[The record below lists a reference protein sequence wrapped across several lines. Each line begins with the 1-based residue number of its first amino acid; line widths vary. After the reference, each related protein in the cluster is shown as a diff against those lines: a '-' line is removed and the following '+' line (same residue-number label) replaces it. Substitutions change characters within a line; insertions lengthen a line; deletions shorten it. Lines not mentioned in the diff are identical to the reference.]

1 MGGGKDIRRGL
12 EPLEFEEC
20 IVDSPEFRDNLNR
33 HEKELDH
40 TSQQIKRIIK
50 EVKDLM
56 SAAKVLST
64 RMKQLAILLNDFNFE
79 CIGTAQTDDENV
91 ICESLKRFGAIIGTI
106 EDEREKMLT
115 LADKHIIE
123 SLEDFRK
130 KQIGGVKENKKKFD
144 KKTEKFCQSQERFLN
159 MSTKKPEN
167 TIQEA
172 DASLGMHEREYIQ
185 ESLSYV
191 LRIQEVQERIKFE
204 FVEILLAFISGWL
217 VFYHTAHEQ
226 AEDHRD
232 YLQDLR
238 HKVQKTRENFEE
250 AREKVTE
257 LKTKYMEKR
266 TKSEEIF
273 TKRGYLFL
281 MEKSSL
287 LKISLLEPFKAT
299 WTKYYC
305 TFKKQKREFTML
317 QFNQMN
323 HSFTRPE
330 AREDEKLTL
339 FSCQR
344 RASEFEK
351 RFCFDLTFK
360 ERPGIVYTFQALSE
374 KDHRSW
380 LSAMDGTEPTYLVPG
395 KMKATEAYQLD
406 ETGFMFVR
414 RCIQIL
420 EGRGLE
426 DEGIYRK
433 SGVGTKIN
441 KLLALGM
448 ERKDNEDVFTD
459 DKYRD
464 LMESNTIASAL
475 KMYLRNLNEPLMTYH
490 YHSGFIEA
498 AKKESLNQRV
508 NEVHKLVYKLPQPN
522 FEMLDMVI
530 RHLTE
535 VSRKYEKN
543 KMSVFNL
550 GVVFG
555 PTLLR
560 PLEETVAA
568 ILDIK
573 FNNIVINI
581 LIENY
586 ERIFKNDP
594 STGVATAVNAAVSAA
609 NLHPSSSSPPTRM
622 PRASQVGKAAST
634 GGGGGGGGGGSVGRS
649 SLYSPEQKVYR
660 VLAKSNYQD
669 PTMSSSL
676 QNIPNG
682 MIYAHGPASASNS
695 TPPGGVTSSSSNTN
709 GGAGGGGG
717 VGSSLTVVSAH
728 ATNGARPAQMGSM
741 KNLHA
746 MTQNELGGRRSG
758 SSSTDAAAAV
768 YGILGG
774 GGGPSTNGGA
784 ALQAHHATPA
794 TASSN
799 LRHADYLMATA
810 TPVAQSASSS
820 HIYTNASSNRLSLN
834 DVSPP
839 TATMRKERHLQTSGS
854 SSAVIGSGPQQHPPV
869 QRSHF
874 AYSQAKHYSPVA
886 AASTSSSNESVCDS
900 LSSNNGLIGVGVG
913 GSGGAALIT
922 GGGGGGGGGSSA
934 NVTRLLNA
942 RSSIDYP
949 PITSQTSSLSTLL
962 GSTCDDIVTAT
973 AAPSMIGGSGMGSLT
988 GAGNG
993 SGSTNESA
1001 DYAPTK
1007 MHRNRDINQIK
1018 RDLSAGTARVRTLY
1032 ACMGESEGELS
1043 FEPNQIITNVRFSHE
1058 PGWLQGTLNGK
1069 TGLIPENYVEHL
1081 KPYH

>member
-20 IVDSPEFRDNLNR
+20 IVDSPEFRDNLNK

-40 TSQQIKRIIK
+40 TSHQIKRIIK

-91 ICESLKRFGAIIGTI
+91 ICESLKRFGAIIGNI

-167 TIQEA
+167 TIQE
-172 DASLGMHEREYIQ
+172 
-185 ESLSYV
+185 
-191 LRIQEVQERIKFE
+191 
-204 FVEILLAFISGWL
+204 
-217 VFYHTAHEQ
+217 
-226 AEDHRD
+226 
-232 YLQDLR
+232 
-238 HKVQKTRENFEE
+238 TRENFEE

-266 TKSEEIF
+266 TKPEEIF

-287 LKISLLEPFKAT
+287 LKISILEPFKAA

-323 HSFTRPE
+323 HNFTKPE

-360 ERPGIVYTFQALSE
+360 EKPGIVYTFQALSE
-374 KDHRSW
+374 KDYRSW
-380 LSAMDGTEPTYLVPG
+380 LSAMDGTEPTFMAPG
-395 KMKATEAYQLD
+395 KIKANEAYQLD
-406 ETGFMFVR
+406 ETGFIFVR
-414 RCIQIL
+414 RCINVL
-420 EGRGLE
+420 ESRGLE

-433 SGVGTKIN
+433 SGVGTKIS

-448 ERKDNEDVFTD
+448 SRKDTEDVFIEE
-459 DKYRD
+459 KYRE

-475 KMYLRNLNEPLMTYH
+475 KMYLRNLSEPLMTYH
-490 YHSGFIEA
+490 YHTHFIEA
-498 AKKESLNQRV
+498 AKQEGLHQRI

-530 RHLTE
+530 KHLTE
-535 VSRKYEKN
+535 VSRKYDKN

-581 LIENY
+581 LIDNY
-586 ERIFKNDP
+586 ERIFRNDP
-594 STGVATAVNAAVSAA
+594 SSDVIVPTST
-609 NLHPSSSSPPTRM
+609 SSSIHHGSNSPPMRM
-622 PRASQVGKAAST
+622 PRASQACKALST
-634 GGGGGGGGGGSVGRS
+634 GGAGSTTGRS
-649 SLYSPEQKVYR
+649 PIYSPQQKIYHLVNK
-660 VLAKSNYQD
+660 ANCEEPINS
-669 PTMSSSL
+669 TSL

-682 MIYAHGPASASNS
+682 INFPPGPSSANSSTPTGGSIGTAGSDGGGAPLHASNGVRPS
-695 TPPGGVTSSSSNTN
+695 TL
-709 GGAGGGGG
+709 
-717 VGSSLTVVSAH
+717 GSI
-728 ATNGARPAQMGSM
+728 
-741 KNLHA
+741 KNLHTLTLA
-746 MTQNELGGRRSG
+746 EISSRRLTG
-758 SSSTDAAAAV
+758 SSTGA
-768 YGILGG
+768 
-774 GGGPSTNGGA
+774 TNEGVPLQTHHA
-784 ALQAHHATPA
+784 ALTN
-794 TASSN
+794 SISN
-799 LRHADYLMATA
+799 LRHPDYVLATV
-810 TPVAQSASSS
+810 TPVTQSVSNS
-820 HIYTNASSNRLSLN
+820 HIYTNISGAGATTSNLLSMKN
-834 DVSPP
+834 ASPP
-839 TATMRKERHLQTSGS
+839 SAMRKERLLATGGGN
-854 SSAVIGSGPQQHPPV
+854 AVSGPQQHPPV
-869 QRSHF
+869 QLSHF
-874 AYSQAKHYSPVA
+874 GYGHSKHYSPLM
-886 AASTSSSNESVCDS
+886 AASTSSSNESMCDS
-900 LSSNNGLIGVGVG
+900 LSSNNGMGTAIVSNTNSVSIGHHL
-913 GSGGAALIT
+913 S
-922 GGGGGGGGGSSA
+922 
-934 NVTRLLNA
+934 TRN
-942 RSSIDYP
+942 SNEYTP
-949 PITSQTSSLSTLL
+949 FTSQTSLMPAIL
-962 GSTCDDIVTAT
+962 GSTSDSSVMVT
-973 AAPSMIGGSGMGSLT
+973 AAPPNVGGNLMGNMSGGGT
-988 GAGNG
+988 
-993 SGSTNESA
+993 TNESF
-1001 DYAPTK
+1001 DYPPTK

-1018 RDLSAGTARVRTLY
+1018 RDLSTGAARVRTLY

-1058 PGWLQGTLNGK
+1058 PGWLQGTLNAI
-1069 TGLIPENYVEHL
+1069 LLLSVYVCKQRL
-1081 KPYH
+1081 DYIDFRICR

>member
-1 MGGGKDIRRGL
+1 MARSLCNEDGKTT
-12 EPLEFEEC
+12 
-20 IVDSPEFRDNLNR
+20 NLM
-33 HEKELDH
+33 L
-40 TSQQIKRIIK
+40 
-50 EVKDLM
+50 
-56 SAAKVLST
+56 LST

-281 MEKSSL
+281 MEK
-287 LKISLLEPFKAT
+287 KPFKAT

>member
-1 MGGGKDIRRGL
+1 MGGGKNIRRGL

-20 IVDSPEFRDNLNR
+20 FVDSPEFRENLNR

-40 TSQQIKRIIK
+40 TSHQIKRIIK

-56 SAAKVLST
+56 SAAKVLSS
-64 RMKQLAILLNDFNFE
+64 RMKQLAILLTDFNFE

-91 ICESLKRFGAIIGTI
+91 ICESLKRFGAIIGNI

-123 SLEDFRK
+123 ALEDFRK
-130 KQIGGVKENKKKFD
+130 KQIGSVKENKKKFD

-159 MSTKKPEN
+159 MSIKKPEN
-167 TIQEA
+167 AIQEA
-172 DASLGMHEREYIQ
+172 DASLGMHEREHIQ

-266 TKSEEIF
+266 TKPEEVF

-287 LKISLLEPFKAT
+287 LKMSLLEPFKAT
-299 WTKYYC
+299 WSKYYC

-323 HSFTRPE
+323 HNFTRPE
-330 AREDEKLTL
+330 TREDEKLTL

-360 ERPGIVYTFQALSE
+360 ERPGLVYTFQALSE
-374 KDHRSW
+374 KDHCYW
-380 LSAMDGTEPTYLVPG
+380 LNAMDGTEPTYLAPG
-395 KMKATEAYQLD
+395 KIKVTEAYQLD
-406 ETGFMFVR
+406 EPGFIFVR
-414 RCIQIL
+414 RCIQVL
-420 EGRGLE
+420 ESRGLE

-433 SGVGTKIN
+433 SGVGTKIS
-441 KLLALGM
+441 KLLTLGIN
-448 ERKDNEDVFTD
+448 RKETEDVFTD

-490 YHSGFIEA
+490 YHGDFIES
-498 AKKESLNQRV
+498 AKLETLNQRV
-508 NEVHKLVYKLPQPN
+508 NEVHKLVYKLPKPN
-522 FEMLDMVI
+522 FEMLDIVI
-530 RHLTE
+530 CHLTE

-560 PLEETVAA
+560 PKEETVAA

-581 LIENY
+581 LIDNY
-586 ERIFKNDP
+586 ERIFKTFP
-594 STGVATAVNAAVSAA
+594 SGGVTSIDVSKTPCIMYPTST
-609 NLHPSSSSPPTRM
+609 NSPPARM
-622 PRASQVGKAAST
+622 PRASQIGKAAST
-634 GGGGGGGGGGSVGRS
+634 GAVGGSSTERNAMFSSQHKTYRS
-649 SLYSPEQKVYR
+649 VAQS
-660 VLAKSNYQD
+660 KSSYTD

-682 MIYAHGPASASNS
+682 TNTSYAPAQGQTSASNASS
-695 TPPGGVTSSSSNTN
+695 TTSGAAAVSSFRGGECTSLSPSLHISNGLVSPSTI
-709 GGAGGGGG
+709 
-717 VGSSLTVVSAH
+717 GSI
-728 ATNGARPAQMGSM
+728 
-741 KNLHA
+741 KNLNA
-746 MTQNELGGRRSG
+746 IAQNELSSRRYVDPVAGTVYGLLNSNIG
-758 SSSTDAAAAV
+758 SSGASST
-768 YGILGG
+768 
-774 GGGPSTNGGA
+774 
-784 ALQAHHATPA
+784 
-794 TASSN
+794 SN
-799 LRHADYLMATA
+799 LRHPEYLLATA
-810 TPVAQSASSS
+810 TPVSQSASST
-820 HIYTNASSNRLSLN
+820 HIYTNTVGVSPSNRMSLTN
-834 DVSPP
+834 VSPP
-839 TATMRKERHLQTSGS
+839 ITTARKERLVSNALGSAATS
-854 SSAVIGSGPQQHPPV
+854 SGPQQHPPV
-869 QRSHF
+869 QRGL
-874 AYSQAKHYSPVA
+874 YSYGQAKHYSPMVP
-886 AASTSSSNESVCDS
+886 ASTSSSNDSVCDS
-900 LSSNNGLIGVGVG
+900 LSSNNGFTSVVVNTNSGNT
-913 GSGGAALIT
+913 GSGSVPEPHIRNIKNYAPTVA
-922 GGGGGGGGGSSA
+922 
-934 NVTRLLNA
+934 
-942 RSSIDYP
+942 
-949 PITSQTSSLSTLL
+949 SQTASLSTLL
-962 GSTCDDIVTAT
+962 GPTCGEDIVMAT
-973 AAPSMIGGSGMGSLT
+973 VAPSVIGNNTVIGGSLS
-988 GAGNG
+988 G
-993 SGSTNESA
+993 SGSINENS
-1001 DYAPTK
+1001 DYPPAK
-1007 MHRNRDINQIK
+1007 MHRNRDINQIE
-1018 RDLSAGTARVRTLY
+1018 RDLSTGTARVRTLY

-1043 FEPNQIITNVRFSHE
+1043 FEPNQIITNVRYSHE

-1081 KPYH
+1081 KTHQ